1 MGSLTTCL
9 SLLDL
14 LCILPTCCLRLA
26 TLLMLCP
33 REGVC
38 HQISH
43 YGRSACSQ
51 TLQGLIPETCCFLP
65 DFFLDLPN
73 TCTFLLPKTGHTATV
88 LPLCFCA
95 RLSERHAKGP
105 LMDHG
110 GDSPCFTQFLPFSI
124 FSIAH
129 LPFPIFLI
137 KVCNKLVEPTFE
149 LLLLNLT
156 PGIHISKNLL
166 SLL

>member
-1 MGSLTTCL
+1 MHHWQKKKDKKGTNNYEVRFSDNRFLTCMLKKNKKVSDMGSLTTCL

-65 DFFLDLPN
+65 DFFLDLLC
-73 TCTFLLPKTGHTATV
+73 TCTFLLPKTGHTAAAL
-88 LPLCFCA
+88 LPWTI
-95 RLSERHAKGP
+95 RTS
-105 LMDHG
+105 
-110 GDSPCFTQFLPFSI
+110 
-124 FSIAH
+124 
-129 LPFPIFLI
+129 
-137 KVCNKLVEPTFE
+137 CNRT
-149 LLLLNLT
+149 T
-156 PGIHISKNLL
+156 AGSWW
-166 SLL
+166 